1 MHSSNQTNCTY
12 GHTYITHINQQLMK
26 NIKLLLMAA
35 TLIMGLAS
43 CEKEPSTTPEKAPVI
58 KVDTTEVVL
67 DSHGES
73 IEIGYT
79 IENATAES
87 GNSLEVE
94 NLADWLLVEVGSDK
108 ISLSA
113 DTNTTSAGRVINIVL
128 KYKGA
133 DNVEIAVKQPNVEVP
148 RENLS
153 LEVEITEVGPTSI
166 TFNVEASHPDM
177 TWIPMVTYKEYWDN
191 KLSDE
196 EIFISD
202 MAYFEYLA
210 ESSGITRE
218 EFLAEMVGI
227 GSQEGIE
234 ITNLT
239 PETEFVIYVYG
250 LTIDGERT
258 TDIVAR
264 EATTEKPYEGDITF
278 TFDIKEEEYIMEFV
292 VTPSHKG
299 VNYYHGVATEG
310 EINEWKRLAG
320 SDNLRDAIQI
330 GDIEANID
338 MYEYYEFIDSRRDY
352 FDMCNVYDV
361 VDDGWE
367 RVNAN
372 TKYIIY
378 AAKWN
383 ENCELIG
390 EVSTAEYTTPAAGM
404 SENKLSVEIREINQS
419 QVTVAV
425 KTTNN
430 DPYVIIPIKSEDVAG
445 MSDDEIFSFV
455 TTTYD
460 YLVREYTFNGDSL
473 HTFSRMRPETDY
485 TILAFGNTAGTQ
497 TTDMIKIEV
506 STTASGDPQ
515 DCTFTF
521 NVVPAADNAWIEIDP
536 SDKGHFYNW
545 LVYPADF
552 TTDDAKA
559 YITTIVEDYY
569 EGDIPAFSSWELTQ
583 GYITT
588 TAYDLRPE
596 TEYKIGVVIMDYDTA
611 EFITDVIFSDVFTT
625 TSMTYADIN
634 IAVEWDEYWD
644 GEALFEY
651 GYTQF
656 EGCDN
661 EAIVPMSVD
670 IEGDYE
676 EFYFAVYNRDLTDD
690 YTFPDDMFYE
700 DLNMGYSMKSMIMAV
715 PMDTEM
721 TVVAVAYDAMFMPSK
736 LFRKLIY
743 LTKDGA
749 SEPEAFKAY
758 GGEPTAMTLTRSM
771 VVAEQSVSDI
781 RIEREQHV
789 EIAVTESDRKAIEL
803 SRKAAL
809 DAKVER
815 LSTTNNHS
823 ARQIANIN

>member
-1 MHSSNQTNCTY
+1 
-12 GHTYITHINQQLMK
+12 
-26 NIKLLLMAA
+26 MAA

-43 CEKEPSTTPEKAPVI
+43 CEKEPSTTPENAPVI

-79 IENATAES
+79 IENATTES
-87 GNSLEVE
+87 GKTLEVE
-94 NLADWLLVEVGSDK
+94 NLADWLLIEVGSAK
-108 ISLSA
+108 ISFSA
-113 DTNTTSAGRVINIVL
+113 DMNTSSAGRVINVVL
-128 KYKGA
+128 KYEGA

-177 TWIPMVTYKEYWDN
+177 TWIPMVTYKEYWDK

-218 EFLAEMVGI
+218 EFLTEMVGI

-234 ITNLT
+234 IANLT

-390 EVSTAEYTTPAAGM
+390 EVSTAEYTTPAAAM

-506 STTASGDPQ
+506 TTTASGDPQ

-559 YITTIVEDYY
+559 YITTIVEDIY

-583 GYITT
+583 GYINT

-625 TSMTYADIN
+625 TSMTYADIK
-634 IAVEWDEYWD
+634 ISVEWDEYWD

-700 DLNMGYSMKSMIMAV
+700 DLNMGYSIKSMIMAV

-758 GGEPTAMTLTRSM
+758 GGEPTAMTLTRSL
-771 VVAEQSVSDI
+771 VVAEQNVSDI

-803 SRKAAL
+803 SRKATLEAE
-809 DAKVER
+809 AKSR
-815 LSTTNNHS
+815 IRAHS
-823 ARQIANIN
+823 SDHRRIAR

>member
-1 MHSSNQTNCTY
+1 
-12 GHTYITHINQQLMK
+12 MK
-26 NIKLLLMAA
+26 NFKLLLMAA

-79 IENATAES
+79 IENATTES
-87 GNSLEVE
+87 GKTLEVE

-108 ISLSA
+108 ISFSA
-113 DTNTTSAGRVINIVL
+113 DMNTSSAGRVINVVL
-128 KYKGA
+128 KYEGA

-218 EFLAEMVGI
+218 EFLTEMVGI

-234 ITNLT
+234 ISNLT

-320 SDNLRDAIQI
+320 SDNLRDAIQK

-338 MYEYYEFIDSRRDY
+338 MYKYYEFIDSRRDY

-390 EVSTAEYTTPAAGM
+390 EVSTAEYTTPAASM

-445 MSDDEIFSFV
+445 MSDSEIFSFV

-506 STTASGDPQ
+506 TTTASGDPQ

-545 LVYPADF
+545 LVYPANF
-552 TTDDAKA
+552 TSDDAKA

-625 TSMTYADIN
+625 TSMTYADIK

-700 DLNMGYSMKSMIMAV
+700 DLNMGYSIKSMIMAV

-758 GGEPTAMTLTRSM
+758 GGEPTAMTLTRSL

-803 SRKAAL
+803 SRKATLEAEVKSRIR
-809 DAKVER
+809 A
-815 LSTTNNHS
+815 HS
-823 ARQIANIN
+823 SDHRRIAR

>member
-1 MHSSNQTNCTY
+1 
-12 GHTYITHINQQLMK
+12 
-26 NIKLLLMAA
+26 MAVA
-35 TLIMGLAS
+35 LIMGLAS

-113 DTNTTSAGRVINIVL
+113 DINTSSAGRVINIVL
-128 KYKGA
+128 KYEGA

-310 EINEWKRLAG
+310 KINEWKRLAG

-506 STTASGDPQ
+506 TTTASGDPQ

-521 NVVPAADNAWIEIDP
+521 NVVPSADNAWIEIDP

-545 LVYPADF
+545 LVYPADY
-552 TTDDAKA
+552 TSDDAKA

-611 EFITDVIFSDVFTT
+611 EFITDVTFSDVFTT

-700 DLNMGYSMKSMIMAV
+700 DLNMGYSIKSMIMAV

-758 GGEPTAMTLTRSM
+758 GGEPTAMPLTRSL

-781 RIEREQHV
+781 CIEREQHV

-809 DAKVER
+809 GAKVEM
-815 LSTTNNHS
+815 LSKTNNHS
-823 ARQIANIN
+823 ARQIAKIN

>member
-1 MHSSNQTNCTY
+1 MHSSYQTNCFY
-12 GHTYITHINQQLMK
+12 EHTYITHINQQFMK

-58 KVDTTEVVL
+58 KVDTTEVAL

-79 IENATAES
+79 IENATTES
-87 GNSLEVE
+87 GKTLEVE

-108 ISLSA
+108 ISFSA
-113 DTNTTSAGRVINIVL
+113 DMNTSSAGRVINIVL
-128 KYKGA
+128 KYEGA

-218 EFLAEMVGI
+218 EFLTEMVGI

-278 TFDIKEEEYIMEFV
+278 TFEIKEEEYIMEFV

-330 GDIEANID
+330 GDIDANID
-338 MYEYYEFIDSRRDY
+338 MYMYYEFIDSRRDY

-390 EVSTAEYTTPAAGM
+390 EVSTAEYTTPAASM

-506 STTASGDPQ
+506 TTTASGDPQ

-521 NVVPAADNAWIEIDP
+521 NVVPAADNAWLEIDP

-545 LVYPADF
+545 LIYPADY
-552 TTDDAKA
+552 TAEEAKA
-559 YITTIVEDYY
+559 YITTIIEGHY

-596 TEYKIGVVIMDYDTA
+596 TAYKIGVVIMDYDTA

-625 TSMTYADIN
+625 TSMTYADIK

-676 EFYFAVYNRDLTDD
+676 EFYFAVYNHNLTDD

-700 DLNMGYSMKSMIMAV
+700 DLNMGHSIKSMIMAV

-758 GGEPTAMTLTRSM
+758 GGEPTAMTLTRSL

-781 RIEREQHV
+781 GIEREQHV

-803 SRKAAL
+803 SRKATLEAEV
-809 DAKVER
+809 KSRIPV
-815 LSTTNNHS
+815 HS
-823 ARQIANIN
+823 SDHRRIAR

>member
-1 MHSSNQTNCTY
+1 MHSSYQTNCSY
-12 GHTYITHINQQLMK
+12 GHTYITHINQQFMK

-35 TLIMGLAS
+35 ALIMGLAS

-108 ISLSA
+108 ISFSA
-113 DTNTTSAGRVINIVL
+113 DMNTSSAGRVINVVL
-128 KYKGA
+128 KYEGA

-218 EFLAEMVGI
+218 EFLTEMVGI

-310 EINEWKRLAG
+310 EINEWKRLAE

-338 MYEYYEFIDSRRDY
+338 MYKYYEFIDSRRDY

-390 EVSTAEYTTPAAGM
+390 EVSTAEYTTPAAAM

-445 MSDDEIFSFV
+445 MSDGEIFSFV

-506 STTASGDPQ
+506 TTTASGDPQ

-559 YITTIVEDYY
+559 YITTIVEDIY

-583 GYITT
+583 GYINT

-625 TSMTYADIN
+625 TSMTYADIK
-634 IAVEWDEYWD
+634 ISVEWDEYWD

-700 DLNMGYSMKSMIMAV
+700 DLNMGHSIKSMIMAV

-758 GGEPTAMTLTRSM
+758 GGEPTAMTLTRSL
-771 VVAEQSVSDI
+771 VVAEQSISDI
-781 RIEREQHV
+781 GIEREQHV
-789 EIAVTESDRKAIEL
+789 EIAVTESDCKAIEL
-803 SRKAAL
+803 SRKATLEAEVKSRIR
-809 DAKVER
+809 A
-815 LSTTNNHS
+815 HS
-823 ARQIANIN
+823 SDHRRIAR